1 MFLDE
6 FSFEKRNLIFMNQN
20 NVYHLLDIY
29 YTSFLTYLVK
39 KSRWK
44 YVKSRLSFSHPRIRS
59 LFQKY
64 HVSTGA
70 YIYILCSLQI
80 YQIPDQFS
88 LNFSLWFQVWRV
100 YQLIGFY
107 IRRLRIIDN
116 TSDDSLIVNVFLNLH
131 GMKSMQ
137 KLRKRMVIISF
148 LT

>member
-1 MFLDE
+1 
-6 FSFEKRNLIFMNQN
+6 MNQN

-64 HVSTGA
+64 RVSTGA

-80 YQIPDQFS
+80 YQIPD
-88 LNFSLWFQVWRV
+88 
-100 YQLIGFY
+100 
-107 IRRLRIIDN
+107 
-116 TSDDSLIVNVFLNLH
+116 
-131 GMKSMQ
+131 
-137 KLRKRMVIISF
+137 
-148 LT
+148 